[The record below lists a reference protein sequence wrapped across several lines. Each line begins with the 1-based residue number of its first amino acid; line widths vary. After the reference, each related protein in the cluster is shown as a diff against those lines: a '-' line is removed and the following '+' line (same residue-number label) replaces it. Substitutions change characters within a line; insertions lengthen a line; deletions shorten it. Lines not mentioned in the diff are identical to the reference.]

1 MKNLVMVYSAF
12 IFLIACEKSDPII
25 PNEEEVITTLIY
37 TLSPISGGAPS
48 VFKFVDLDGN
58 GGNAPV
64 VEVDPLAV
72 NQIYQGQLQLKNEQN
87 FPIDDIS
94 QEILEEDEE
103 HQFFFQ
109 TTLDGLEIKYADSDG
124 NGNPVGLATTV
135 TCGTVGTGR
144 LTITLRHEPDKMALG
159 VAEGNLNNAGGETD
173 IEITFDINVQ

>member
-1 MKNLVMVYSAF
+1 MLYLTLL
-12 IFLIACEKSDPII
+12 FLASCEKADPII

-64 VEVDPLAV
+64 VEADPLEV
-72 NQIYQGQLQLKNEQN
+72 NQIYQGQLQLKNEQK
-87 FPIDDIS
+87 FPVDDIS
-94 QEILEEDEE
+94 QEILAEDEE

-124 NGNPVGLATTV
+124 NGNPIGLATTV
-135 TCGTVGTGR
+135 TCGKVGTGR

-159 VAEGNLNNAGGETD
+159 VAEGDLNNAGGETD
-173 IEITFDINVQ
+173 IEITFDIDVQ